1 MVQLHLVRGLLVGIG
16 LISLVA
22 AAWHP
27 TAATIVN
34 STAMP
39 WRFRAD
45 SLAPSDYWYQGKAE
59 LSRYQLSYNRYRE
72 LHPGE
77 AVLIFVTEDFLADR
91 QVKSEGGKTKKSV
104 PILKLNAL
112 ERFTTGIYDY
122 SLMTS
127 VFAPV
132 ALDQYPHALKVTN
145 SNQDWC
151 GQTWVQINQ
160 RNQGF
165 QLSSRSYFEN
175 EGDEDF
181 NLPLT
186 WLEQELWTRLRL
198 HPRHLPLGTLSVI
211 PSLPYLRLAHREA
224 KAYPATA
231 TLQPYA
237 GTAFSGENLQAYTL
251 HFPDLQRTLII
262 VFTAQFPYRI
272 EGWLDT
278 HPSLFD
284 QALRTTVA
292 RRTATELLPYWQ
304 KNRTADQ
311 PWRDTLGLGW
321 NPK

>member
-1 MVQLHLVRGLLVGIG
+1 MAYLHLLRWLLASLGL
-16 LISLVA
+16 SLLLS
-22 AAWHP
+22 AAWRP
-27 TAATIVN
+27 LVTITN
-34 STAMP
+34 PPAMIA
-39 WRFRAD
+39 RFRSD
-45 SLAPSDYWYQGKAE
+45 SLGPSNYWYQGKAE

-77 AVLIFVTEDFLADR
+77 AVLIFVTEDFLTDR
-91 QVKSEGGKTKKSV
+91 QVKSEAGKTKKSV

-132 ALDQYPHALKVTN
+132 ALEQYPHALKVTN

-151 GQTWVQINQ
+151 GQTWMQINQ
-160 RNQGF
+160 RNQAY
-165 QLSSRSYFEN
+165 QLSSRSYFEK

-186 WLEQELWTRLRL
+186 WLEHELWTRLRL
-198 HPRHLPLGTLSVI
+198 HPRNLPLGSISII
-211 PSLPYLRLAHREA
+211 PSLAYLRLAHRPV

-231 TLQPYA
+231 TLEPYA
-237 GTAFSGENLQAYTL
+237 GTAFSGADLQAYTV
-251 HFPDLQRTLII
+251 HFPDLKRTLTI

-284 QALRTTVA
+284 QTLRTTVA
-292 RRTATELLPYWQ
+292 QRSATELVPYWQ
-304 KNRTADQ
+304 KNSTADQ